1 MKDVGVNSIFCLSY
15 RIGYTNSVLAL
26 KKGLRNCEDFICKT
40 CSTTAG
46 AVNLFPTCIT
56 IDSDENVL
64 LYGSETWPLSTE
76 DLSRIKRCD
85 HAMIRWLNN
94 AKIWS

>member
-46 AVNLFPTCIT
+46 AVNPFPTCIT

-64 LYGSETWPLSTE
+64 LYGSET
-76 DLSRIKRCD
+76 
-85 HAMIRWLNN
+85 
-94 AKIWS
+94 